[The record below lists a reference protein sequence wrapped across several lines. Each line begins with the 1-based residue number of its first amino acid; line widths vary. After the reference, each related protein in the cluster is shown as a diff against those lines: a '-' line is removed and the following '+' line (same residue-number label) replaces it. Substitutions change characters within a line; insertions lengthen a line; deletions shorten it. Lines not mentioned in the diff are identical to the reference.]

1 MIAQPQARRWLPNNK
16 AATNGFFLK
25 SGPGNS
31 QGADQ
36 LRTLQRRSALQ
47 DEGRATVRLQSYL
60 HGSVGLV
67 QREFPTLQGRSGTLT
82 VQVLPLAVVQ
92 MQ

>member
-1 MIAQPQARRWLPNNK
+1 MTNAAQ
-16 AATNGFFLK
+16 G
-25 SGPGNS
+25 GNELSFSNTEVS

-47 DEGRATVRLQSYL
+47 EEGRGTGRLQSYL

-67 QREFPTLQGRSGTLT
+67 QREFPVPLQTRSGILT

-92 MQ
+92 VQ